1 MSNVNSNNVPVAP
14 VAPVVAPTTK
24 KPAGK
29 KPPTPAP
36 TTKKPPTPAPTTKKP
51 GAIRDAFGNRLG
63 SRAHCINVVLMGLNR
78 PVAPRELEGL
88 VHASPEGKNYEK
100 QNGYPVKAIS
110 NHMLYLLTTG
120 HVAKNANGLWELVS
134 PPAKTNAKKTNAK
147 KTK

>member
-1 MSNVNSNNVPVAP
+1 MSNVNNNIPASPVTPTTKPAGKKPAP
-14 VAPVVAPTTK
+14 VAPTTK
-24 KPAGK
+24 KPA
-29 KPPTPAP
+29 PVAP
-36 TTKKPPTPAPTTKKP
+36 TTKKPA

-63 SRAHCINVVLMGLNR
+63 SRAHCINIVLLGLNR

-88 VHASPEGKNYEK
+88 VHASPEGKSYEK

-110 NHMLYLLTTG
+110 NHMLYLLTSG